1 MTKDLSHFDD
11 AGRPRMVDISDKETT
26 ERRAVA
32 QGRVAF
38 SPKAYATI
46 RDRGS
51 KKGDIRNIAELAGVM
66 GAKRTAD
73 LIPLCHPLPLSS
85 VELKVEP
92 DDETS
97 AFVVTAQVKTSGK
110 TGVEMEAL
118 TAAATACLTIYDM
131 AKAIDK
137 AIVIEN
143 IMLLEKSGG
152 QSGVFRREG

>member
-1 MTKDLSHFDD
+1 
-11 AGRPRMVDISDKETT
+11 MVDISDKETT

-38 SPKAYATI
+38 SPKAYAVI
-46 RDRGS
+46 RERGS

-73 LIPLCHPLPLSS
+73 LIPLCHPLSLSG

-92 DDETS
+92 DDEAC
-97 AFVVTAQVKTSGK
+97 AFVVTAQVKTTGK

-137 AIVIEN
+137 TIVIEN